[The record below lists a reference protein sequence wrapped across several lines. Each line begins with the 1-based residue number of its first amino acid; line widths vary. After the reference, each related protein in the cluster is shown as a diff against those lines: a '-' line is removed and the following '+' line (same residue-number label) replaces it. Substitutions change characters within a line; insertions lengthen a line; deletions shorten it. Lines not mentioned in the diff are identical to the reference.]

1 MLGDHSSLRN
11 EGAFRPFY
19 RRLVDDVLEKIR
31 DGVYADGQMLPSER
45 ELCLH
50 YNVSRQTVRNA
61 LKLLSQQ
68 GWIASR
74 AGKGSCVQNPPQ
86 KPGTS
91 EKRLR
96 GGTRQIGFICNVRT
110 YLQDPGMMDTL
121 MGLKSVFSREGYS
134 VSLSVS
140 KRDEAHQ
147 IYPLYPEWFR
157 KGEMDGYICASV
169 SPSLQREL
177 AERGVPAIS
186 SGYIWENI
194 DLPSVAVDFRSI
206 YREAVAHLHAKGH
219 ERICNLVLSEDSK
232 FTREVLAGYDEG
244 RLALNKSTAEIAVER
259 FEDTDYDFVSALR
272 RTLKAKPAPT
282 AIITQGV
289 DHLDAAMR
297 FFANEGIRVPE
308 DLFLMAM
315 QVRPNSCKHVDSLC
329 YFDYEPM
336 NMARRV
342 AEKLLEIIKT
352 RTTDPFHE
360 LHFGGRFVDPGQ
372 TVEPLRAATLAESV
386 SAREAAPLK

>member
-1 MLGDHSSLRN
+1 MLTDPSSSRN
-11 EGAFRPFY
+11 EGSFRPFY
-19 RRLVDDVLEKIR
+19 RRLVDDVLEKIQS
-31 DGVYADGQMLPSER
+31 GTYADGQMLPSER

-68 GWIASR
+68 GWVASR
-74 AGKGSCVQNPPQ
+74 PGKGSCIQNPPQ
-86 KPGTS
+86 KPGTTG
-91 EKRLR
+91 KRPR
-96 GGTRQIGFICNVRT
+96 QGTRQIGFICNVKT
-110 YLQDPGMMDTL
+110 YLQDPGMMDSL

-147 IYPLYPEWFR
+147 IYPIYPDWFR
-157 KGEMDGYICASV
+157 EGSMDGYICSSV
-169 SPSLQREL
+169 SPALQREL

-186 SGYIWENI
+186 SGYIWEAI
-194 DLPSVAVDFRSI
+194 DLPSVAVDFRHI
-206 YREAVAHLHAKGH
+206 YREAVHHLHAKGH

-232 FTREVLAGYDEG
+232 FSREVLAGYDEG
-244 RLALNKSTAEIAVER
+244 RLALNKSTAEISVER
-259 FEDTDYDFVSALR
+259 FEDTDYNFISALR
-272 RTLKAKPAPT
+272 RTLKAKPAPS
-282 AIITQGV
+282 AIITQGS

-297 FFANEGIRVPE
+297 FFANEGIRIPE
-308 DLFLMAM
+308 DLFLVAV
-315 QVRPNSCKHVDSLC
+315 QLRPKFSRYADKVC

-352 RTTDPFHE
+352 GATQPNHE
-360 LHFGGRFVDPGQ
+360 LYSGGRFVDPGQ
-372 TVEPLRAATLAESV
+372 TTEALRVSSPQGERPSEATPS
-386 SAREAAPLK
+386 R